1 MKERRELLILA
12 VAILSLEKLAAAAQ
26 AAKQA
31 GLESAP
37 LIDPPLEERPLMKW
51 PIAPFHYAVAK
62 RIVDVIGSSFLL
74 LLLAPIFFLIAVSV
88 WLDTPGPVFFV
99 QKRVGRNGELFN
111 MYKFRSMHTTAPR
124 YELSPTQSSDPRIT
138 AVGRFIRRTSL
149 DELPQLINVF
159 VGNMSLVGPR
169 PEMPFIVH
177 RYNSQQ
183 RQRLQ
188 VVPGITGLWQLSAE
202 RGLPIHDNIH
212 YDLSYIRNRSLFMDL
227 AILIHTPF
235 RALRGG
241 I

>member
-1 MKERRELLILA
+1 MLILA
-12 VAILSLEKLAAAAQ
+12 VAILSLEKLAATAP
-26 AAKQA
+26 AAKQP

-37 LIDPPLEERPLMKW
+37 LIDPLPEERAFLEW

-62 RIVDVIGSSFLL
+62 RMVDVIGSTFLL
-74 LLLAPIFFLIAVSV
+74 LLLAPIFFLIAVLV
-88 WLDTPGPVFFV
+88 WMDTPGPVFFV

-124 YELSPTQSSDPRIT
+124 YELCPTQSSDPRIT

-149 DELPQLINVF
+149 DELPQLINVL

-177 RYNSQQ
+177 RYNSRE

-202 RGLPIHDNIH
+202 RGLPIHDNLH
-212 YDLSYIRNRSLFMDL
+212 YDLSYIRNRSFFMDL
-227 AILIHTPF
+227 SILIHTPF